1 MAMTTITLPTKTL
14 RLFIVSGEH
23 SGDAL
28 GASLVRELRRR
39 GYHSDKIE
47 ILGVGGEHLA
57 TEGMASLFPQSD
69 IAVMGVAAV
78 IGRLPLLARRISET
92 VKAVIEAKPDLLLTI
107 DSPDFGLR
115 VAARVRKQDPAIP
128 TVHWVCPSVWAW
140 RPWRARAMR
149 PYIDRILALLPFE
162 PKALAEL
169 GGPPTVFVGH
179 PLIEQLAELR
189 PSLQESVQRGNAD
202 APEILLLPGSRRSEI
217 SRLLPLFGDVAG
229 RVAALIPGAHFVLPT
244 VPHLEQAIRDAAQTW
259 QVVPEIVTSHMQKRA
274 AFRRARV
281 ALAASGTVTLELA
294 LSGVPTVAAYRVSAW
309 EAMVA
314 RRVVRV
320 PSVLLPNLILE
331 SRAMPEFLQQDATVD
346 NLVQALMALVPDG
359 AARHHQLGAFAELE
373 KRMMGHPGSPS
384 EHVADAI
391 LDMLATSSPTSD

>member
-1 MAMTTITLPTKTL
+1 MNAAAQSKVF

-39 GYHSDKIE
+39 GYTSDKIE
-47 ILGVGGEHLA
+47 ISGVGGELLGG
-57 TEGMASLFPQSD
+57 EGMTSLFAQSD

-78 IGRLPLLARRISET
+78 IGRLPLLARRINET
-92 VKAVIEAKPDLLLTI
+92 VNAVITTQPDLLLTI

-115 VAARVRKQDPAIP
+115 VAARVRKKAPAIP

-169 GGPPTVFVGH
+169 GGPPALFVGH

-189 PSLQESVQRGNAD
+189 PSAEEAMQRNQAD
-202 APEILLLPGSRRSEI
+202 SPEILLLPGSRRSET
-217 SRLLPLFGDVAG
+217 SRLLPVFGEVAA
-229 RVAALIPGAHFVLPT
+229 RVAASIPGARFLLPT
-244 VPHLEQAIRDAAQTW
+244 VPHLEQAIRDVVKTW
-259 QVVPEIVTSHMQKRA
+259 QVSPQVITFHAHKRA

-294 LSGVPTVAAYRVSAW
+294 LSGVPTVAAYRVSAL

-314 RRVVRV
+314 RQVVRV

-331 SRAMPEFLQQDATVD
+331 ARAMPEFLQQDATAE
-346 NLVQALMALVPDG
+346 NLTEALLALVPDG
-359 AARHHQLGAFAELE
+359 APRRHQLDAFAELE
-373 KRMMGHPGSPS
+373 RRMMGHPGSPS

-391 LDMLATSSPTSD
+391 IGMLPSPNNRTG

>member
-1 MAMTTITLPTKTL
+1 MTGNSAVTAPRRAL

-28 GASLVRELRRR
+28 GASLVQELRRR
-39 GYHSDKIE
+39 GYHTDRLE

-57 TEGMASLFPQSD
+57 GEGQVSLFPQSD

-92 VKAVIEAKPDLLLTI
+92 VKAAVAAKPDLLLTI

-115 VAARVRKQDPAIP
+115 VAARVRKQAPDIP

-149 PYIDRILALLPFE
+149 PYIDQILALLPFE

-179 PLIEQLAELR
+179 PLIEQLSELR
-189 PSLQESVQRGNAD
+189 PSPEEAVQRNRAD

-217 SRLLPLFGDVAG
+217 SRLLPVFGEVAG
-229 RVAALIPGAHFVLPT
+229 RVVTRIPGARFVLPT
-244 VPHLEQAIRDAAQTW
+244 VPHLEQAVREAVIAWPHA
-259 QVVPEIVTSHMQKRA
+259 PEIIISHEQKRA

-294 LSGVPTVAAYRVSAW
+294 LSGVPTVAAYRVSSW
-309 EAMVA
+309 EAIVA

-331 SRAMPEFLQQDATVD
+331 ARAMPEFLQQDATAD
-346 NLVQALMALVPDG
+346 NLTQALVSLVPDG
-359 AARHHQLGAFAELE
+359 APRRHQLDAFAELE
-373 KRMMGHPGSPS
+373 RRMIEHPGSPS

-391 LDMLATSSPTSD
+391 LTLLALPKTV